1 MNKLLEHLLNDD
13 LISFTEEVK
22 STLNEK
28 AKEELKAAKP
38 KAYTD
43 DWAPSSINKRSLFY
57 HLHKQNA
64 MGNRDHPKVKE
75 ADRIASHIFFAGPP
89 IKGPKNGN

>member
-28 AKEELKAAKP
+28 AKEELKKAKP

-43 DWAPSSINKRSLFY
+43 DWAPSVTKDTFWYHMNKAVINPKTYNKENKVRG
-57 HLHKQNA
+57 A
-64 MGNRDHPKVKE
+64 DH
-75 ADRIASHIFFAGPP
+75 IASHMFFTRT
-89 IKGPKNGN
+89 PKKD